1 MAYKAKKY
9 KRLFLSKD
17 EQDKRTRVYADLD
30 KMIEQREMKR
40 PHFSSEFGQR
50 TAMEYWNDCDRRVNG
65 ETLSR
70 EEQGKDDWQSNFFNP
85 VTRTKL
91 KTLIAGIALSVPQ
104 MSFRAVNKNG
114 MYSAQRA
121 ELMRQ
126 LVNHSRLQGHP
137 SLDIFFEAW
146 EAAAK
151 GTVIKYDGYVK
162 SKYERK
168 FISEYDIVTGE
179 IKFDTREEVV
189 EDEPID
195 MLVPLSE
202 FYIWDFFI
210 YDVQKQP
217 KLAWVQHYNK
227 EDLEKE
233 FGQYKNFNHIKD
245 KATARRFNSS
255 EINLYM
261 NKWEARVDDNDDYEV
276 IRYYNK
282 FEDCYEIWCNGVP
295 LLIAPLVWGKSK
307 KMYPFSKT
315 IFEPFVGY
323 NFFYGKS
330 LPSVLEGIQ
339 DTANAGIN
347 SVFDSWYRDLNVPL
361 LIGLENKDI
370 LDVEDEL
377 VSQDNKIYVP
387 NVNAVKPMPS
397 RGVNQADMA
406 MLEYI
411 ARLGD
416 IATFDTTQSGVQGKG
431 VTAREVIIA
440 DERARELKGSAF
452 MFLEDLWLQ
461 KTRLRVLNV
470 ITNYMQPR
478 IEKIVGKDGSTKLRD
493 ALTVINIP
501 DVEFSDGTM
510 GVLGVQI
517 AKDKGKMLKV
527 KDIEAREDVMEQNG
541 INYKMIA
548 VTSDYLDNW
557 EYDFEIVTSSIAN
570 QDRVRKEAE
579 FEGKAQTMAALFP
592 EYLAENKEKMFNEF
606 INIYG
611 EGKED
616 WKQPKQQ
623 QPQEEG
629 LGLEL
634 PPEQLPTNDVQN
646 ATPTANV

>member
-1 MAYKAKKY
+1 MATY
-9 KRLFLSKD
+9 KRLFLSNKQQK
-17 EQDKRTRVYADLD
+17 ERERVYADLE
-30 KMIEQREMKR
+30 KMIEQREMMR

-50 TAMEYWNDCDRRVNG
+50 TAMQYWNDCDRRVNG

-70 EEQGKDDWQSNFFNP
+70 EEQGKDEWQSNFFNP

-121 ELMRQ
+121 QLMQ
-126 LVNHSRLQGHP
+126 HLVNHSRLQGNP

-151 GTVIKYDGYVK
+151 GTVIKYDGYIK
-162 SKYERK
+162 TKYKRK
-168 FISEYDIVTGE
+168 FISHYDLETGD
-179 IKFDTREEVV
+179 IKFEEREETV
-189 EDEPID
+189 EDKPVD
-195 MLVPLSE
+195 QLVPLSE

-210 YDVQKQP
+210 YDVQDQP
-217 KLAWVQHYNK
+217 KIAWVQHYNK
-227 EDLEKE
+227 EDLKKE
-233 FGQYKNFNHIKD
+233 FGKYKNFKHVKD

-261 NKWEARVDDNDDYEV
+261 NKWEARVDDKDDYEV

-295 LLIAPLVWGKSK
+295 FLQAPLVWGKTK
-307 KMYPFSKT
+307 KHYPFSKT
-315 IFEPFVGY
+315 IFEPFVGQH
-323 NFFYGKS
+323 FFYGKS

-347 SVFDSWYRDLNVPL
+347 SVFDSWYRSLNTPM
-361 LIGLENKDI
+361 LIGLENKDL
-370 LDVEDEL
+370 LDIEDEL
-377 VSQDNKIYVP
+377 ITQDNKIYVP
-387 NVNAVKPMPS
+387 NVNAVKPMDM
-397 RGVNQADMA
+397 RGVQQADLA

-461 KTRLRVLNV
+461 KTRLRVFNV
-470 ITNYMQPR
+470 LINYMQPR
-478 IEKIVGKDGSTKLRD
+478 IEKVVGKDGKERIKD
-493 ALTVINIP
+493 ALSVINVP
-501 DVEFSDGTM
+501 DVEFSDGTI

-517 AKDKGKMLKV
+517 ARDKGKMLKV
-527 KDIEAREDVMEQNG
+527 KDIEAREDVMAKNG
-541 INYKMIA
+541 INYKLVA
-548 VTSDYLDNW
+548 VTSDYLDDW

-579 FEGKAQTMAALFP
+579 FEGKYRTLVTLFP
-592 EYLAENKEKMFNEF
+592 EYFASNKEKAFGEF
-606 INIYG
+606 REIYG
-611 EGKED
+611 EGPED
-616 WKQPKQQ
+616 WKEPQQ
-623 QPQEEG
+623 QAPQQG
-629 LGLEL
+629 DGSMLGLEL
-634 PPEQLPTNDVQN
+634 PTNNQEN
-646 ATPTANV
+646 EPATPTANV

>member
-1 MAYKAKKY
+1 MAQY
-9 KRLFLSKD
+9 KRMFLSKA
-17 EQDKRTRVYADLD
+17 EQEKRTRLYADLD

-40 PHFSSEFGQR
+40 PHFTSEFGQR

-70 EEQGKDDWQSNFFNP
+70 EEQGKDEWQSNFFNP

-121 ELMRQ
+121 ELMKH
-126 LVNHSRLQGHP
+126 LVSHSRLQGNP
-137 SLDIFFEAW
+137 ALDIFFEAW

-151 GTVIKYDGYVK
+151 GTVIKYDGYIK
-162 SKYERK
+162 TKYERK
-168 FISEYDIVTGE
+168 FISEYNIETGE
-179 IKFDTREEVV
+179 IKFETREEIV
-189 EDEPID
+189 EDKPID

-202 FYIWDFFI
+202 LYIWDFFI
-210 YDVQKQP
+210 YDIQDQP

-233 FGQYKNFNHIKD
+233 FGKYKNFKHIKD
-245 KATARRFNSS
+245 KSTARRFNSS

-261 NKWEARVDDNDDYEV
+261 NKWEARVDDHDDYEV
-276 IRYYNK
+276 VRYYNK
-282 FEDCYEIWCNGVP
+282 FEDSYEIWCNGVP
-295 LLIAPLVWGKSK
+295 LLIAPLVWGKK
-307 KMYPFSKT
+307 KKVYPFSKT

-347 SVFDSWYRDLNVPL
+347 SVFDSWYRSLNTPM

-370 LDVEDEL
+370 LDIEDEL
-377 VSQDNKIYVP
+377 VTQDNKIYVP
-387 NVNAVKPMPS
+387 NVAQVKPMDM
-397 RGVNQADMA
+397 RGVQQADLA

-416 IATFDTTQSGVQGKG
+416 IATFDNTQAGIQGKG

-461 KTRLRVLNV
+461 KTRIRTLN
-470 ITNYMQPR
+470 IMTNYMQPR
-478 IEKIVGKDGSTKLRD
+478 VEKIVGKDGAERLKD
-493 ALTVINIP
+493 ALTIINVP
-501 DVEFSDGTM
+501 DVEFSDGSM
-510 GVLGVQI
+510 GILGVQI
-517 AKDKGKMLKV
+517 ARDKGKMLKV
-527 KDIEAREDVMEQNG
+527 SDIEAREETMQQNG
-541 INYKMIA
+541 INYKLIA
-548 VTSDYLDNW
+548 VSSDYLDDW

-579 FEGKAQTMAALFP
+579 FEGKAQTFATLFP
-592 EYLAENKEKMFNEF
+592 EYLASNKEKMFHEF
-606 INIYG
+606 IAIYG

-616 WKQPKQQ
+616 YKEPQNQ
-623 QPQEEG
+623 QPQDQG

-634 PPEQLPTNDVQN
+634 PAEQLPTNNEEN
-646 ATPTANV
+646 AQPTPTV